1 LGPLALDCS
10 ECVHAN
16 KKGRNKGP
24 KKKNKGDRSDVWI
37 CLACGHTGCG
47 REKAGHALLHA
58 QKNSHAMAVHFGDWR
73 GWCYPCD
80 SELEHRAPHI
90 EKAISILGKAEMPP
104 TNTDPS
110 TVYQSQNNTGG
121 NKKKKN
127 KIKAELDLKVAVDL
141 VTNQKRKNGVKGLV
155 NIGNTCFFNSIM
167 QVLTHISL
175 LRTWLLENIGN
186 IPAEEG
192 RLTSALRYFFAHM
205 WHSEESPFTPRV
217 LFNVVCE
224 KCTI

>member
-1 LGPLALDCS
+1 
-10 ECVHAN
+10 
-16 KKGRNKGP
+16 
-24 KKKNKGDRSDVWI
+24 
-37 CLACGHTGCG
+37 
-47 REKAGHALLHA
+47 
-58 QKNSHAMAVHFGDWR
+58 
-73 GWCYPCD
+73 
-80 SELEHRAPHI
+80 
-90 EKAISILGKAEMPP
+90 
-104 TNTDPS
+104 
-110 TVYQSQNNTGG
+110 
-121 NKKKKN
+121 
-127 KIKAELDLKVAVDL
+127 VDL

-224 KCTI
+224 KAPRFDGYRQQDAQELLRYLLDNAREEEIKRIKLLKERKLNKDISMLTENEKSDKNEKQPENKSDIAISTVTYTKKILVIVILPVVV